1 MCGFS
6 LTAYRV
12 RCVIYL
18 SSQADWG
25 LVVTVISFGEQGP
38 TLMNWLDQY
47 FGVTAKGS
55 TLRTEFFAGM
65 ATFLTMAYIIVVNPA
80 ILSKGGLDFG
90 SVFVATIIAAIVGS
104 LIMGLWAN
112 WPVALAPGMGLN
124 AFFTFGVVLGMKQP
138 WEVALGA
145 VFISGVL
152 FLVLSLTGLREWV
165 INSIPKSLKL
175 GIGAGIGM
183 FLAIIGLKNAGVVV
197 DNPATLVGLG
207 EFTSLP
213 VLLFLVGF
221 SIMVVLDRL
230 RIPGGIVIGI
240 VAVSVIGWLSG
251 ASELQGIVGTV
262 PSLEPTLLK
271 LDIQG
276 AVTATMIGV
285 VFAFLF
291 VDFFDTAGT
300 LTSVANIAGKIDENG
315 KIENIGRAVI
325 SDSVA
330 TIAGALVGTSNTTS
344 YIESAAGIK
353 EGGRTGLTAVVV
365 AVFFLLCLGFAP
377 LAQSIPAYATGA
389 ALVFVATHF
398 MRNMLDIDWDDVTE
412 YAPAVL
418 AAILMPLT
426 FSIANGIAIGFLT
439 YAVVKIF
446 SGRLSDANPAV
457 LLVAVLGA
465 LHYVFG

>member
-1 MCGFS
+1 M
-6 LTAYRV
+6 
-12 RCVIYL
+12 
-18 SSQADWG
+18 Q
-25 LVVTVISFGEQGP
+25 
-38 TLMNWLDQY
+38 WLDQY

-55 TLRTEFFAGM
+55 SIRTEFLAGF

-80 ILSKGGLDFG
+80 ILSTGGLDFG
-90 SVFVATIIAAIVGS
+90 AVFVATIIAAMVGTA
-104 LIMGLWAN
+104 IMGLWAN
-112 WPVALAPGMGLN
+112 WPVAMAPGMGLN
-124 AFFTFGVVLGMKQP
+124 AFFTFGIVIGMKQP

-145 VFISGVL
+145 VFVSGVL
-152 FLVLSLTGLREWV
+152 FLLLSLTGLREWV
-165 INSIPKSLKL
+165 INSIPRSLKL

-197 DNPATLVGLG
+197 DNEATLVGLG
-207 EFTSLP
+207 DFTSLP
-213 VLLFLVGF
+213 VMLFMIGF
-221 SIMVVLDRL
+221 AIMVVLDKL

-240 VAVSVIGWLSG
+240 IAVSLVGWLSG
-251 ASELQGIVGTV
+251 TSELAGIVGSV
-262 PSLEPTLLK
+262 PSLEPTLFK
-271 LDIQG
+271 LDIAG
-276 AVTATMIGV
+276 ALTAAMIGV
-285 VFAFLF
+285 VFALLF

-300 LTSVANIAGKIDENG
+300 LTSVANIAGKIGPDG

-330 TIAGALVGTSNTTS
+330 TVVGSLFGTSNTTS

-365 AVFFLLCLGFAP
+365 AIFFLLCLGFAP
-377 LAQSIPAYATGA
+377 LAKSIPAYATGA

-426 FSIANGIAIGFLT
+426 FSIANGIAIGFIT
-439 YAVVKIF
+439 YAVVKIA
-446 SGRLSDANPAV
+446 SGKFDEANPAV
-457 LLVAVLGA
+457 LLVAVLGV
-465 LHYVFG
+465 LHYAFG